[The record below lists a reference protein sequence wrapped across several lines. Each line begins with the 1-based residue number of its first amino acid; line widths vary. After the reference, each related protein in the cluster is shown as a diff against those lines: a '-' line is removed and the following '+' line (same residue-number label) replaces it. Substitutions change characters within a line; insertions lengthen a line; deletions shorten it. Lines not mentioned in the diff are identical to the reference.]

1 MDNQS
6 KENCLSFEGRI
17 FVFLNKIYI
26 MNVKILLIVSCLGLF
41 NCTSKKED
49 TKQPNV
55 VLFFLD
61 DSGWGDFSPFG
72 SPEYKTPNVQKLADE
87 GCRFTNFYVPQAI
100 CSASRSALLT
110 GCYPGRT
117 KMFGAHGPNAKGVD
131 PKFATMGEMFQK
143 GGYRTAIFGKWHI
156 GDQPETRPAARGF
169 DESAGLMYSNDMWEH
184 HATNPEYWGRWPLSY
199 WKNNEI
205 IIDRVTPDN
214 QKQLTTWAAK
224 ESVDFIEKNKENPF
238 FLYVP
243 FSMPHVPLFC
253 SEKFEGQSGQGLY
266 ADVMIELDWA
276 IGEVLNKIKDTG
288 NEENTIVVF
297 SSDNGPWAVYG
308 EHAGV
313 TPFREAK
320 ATSFDGGLKSA
331 CIIKY
336 PKYIKKESTES
347 KLICSIDLMP
357 TLSKIT
363 GVALLDNEIDGKDI
377 SPIILGDQKATNPH
391 EYYAISKGNK
401 FESVI
406 SGDGKWKLHL
416 PHGYHTIIEGG
427 KDGQAGLQE
436 NCEIKLSLYNLMDDP
451 FEENN
456 VIDNYPAISK
466 RLQLI
471 AKKHNRKFYTKEK

>member
-1 MDNQS
+1 MYS
-6 KENCLSFEGRI
+6 RI
-17 FVFLNKIYI
+17 LIPVLFL
-26 MNVKILLIVSCLGLF
+26 ILLSC
-41 NCTSKKED
+41 NTHKKQREVL
-49 TKQPNV
+49 KPNV
-55 VLFFLD
+55 VIFFLD

-72 SPEYKTPNVQKLADE
+72 SPSYNTPNVQKLADD
-87 GCRFTNFYVPQAI
+87 GCRYTNFYVPQAI

-131 PKFATMGEMFQK
+131 PKFATMGEMFQQ

-184 HATNPEYWGRWPLSY
+184 HATNPEYWGQWPLRY

-205 IIDRVTPDN
+205 TIEKVQPEH
-214 QKQLTTWAAK
+214 QKLLTTWAAQ
-224 ESVDFIEKNKENPF
+224 ESVDFIDRNKENPF

-253 SEKFEGQSGQGLY
+253 SDKFEGKSGQGLY
-266 ADVMIELDWA
+266 ADVMMELDWA
-276 IGEVLNKIKDTG
+276 IGEVINKIKETG
-288 NEENTIVVF
+288 NEENTVIIF

-331 CIIKY
+331 CLIKY
-336 PKYIKKESTES
+336 PPLIKKGSTVS
-347 KLICSIDLMP
+347 KLICSIDLLP
-357 TLSKIT
+357 TLSNLT
-363 GVALLDNEIDGKDI
+363 GVSLPENEIDGKNI
-377 SPIILGDQKATNPH
+377 TPILLGDNKADNPH
-391 EYYAISKGNK
+391 QYYAISKSNK

-406 SGDGKWKLHL
+406 SGDGKWKLHMS
-416 PHGYHTIIEGG
+416 HGYLTIIEGG
-427 KDGQAGLQE
+427 RDGQAGVQE
-436 NCEIKLSLYNLMDDP
+436 NRKIDLSLFNLMEDP
-451 FEENN
+451 YEKNN
-456 VIDNYPAISK
+456 VAEKHPDVVSNLK
-466 RLQLI
+466 VI
-471 AKKHNRKFYTKEK
+471 AEKHKEKFYSKKTK